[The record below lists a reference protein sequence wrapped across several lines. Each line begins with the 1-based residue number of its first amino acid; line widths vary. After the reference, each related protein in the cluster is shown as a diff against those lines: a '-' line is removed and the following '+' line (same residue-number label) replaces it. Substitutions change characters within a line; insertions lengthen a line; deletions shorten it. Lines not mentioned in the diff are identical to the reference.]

1 MVWSLIL
8 GVLVDLLIKWIE
20 SLFTSL
26 NKFRIYA
33 PSQAEIEAHKQQ
45 YLDMIQWRIWLG
57 PGRVEK
63 ASRVFDEMIYNMSQ
77 KTFQDSFSLH
87 WADQNFKEFAKM
99 ACKGIKERLL

>member
-20 SLFTSL
+20 SLFTTL
-26 NKFRIYA
+26 NKFRVYA

-45 YLDMIQWRIWLG
+45 FLDQVKWRIWLG
-57 PGRVEK
+57 PNRVAN
-63 ASRVFDEMIYNMSQ
+63 ASKVFDEMISNMNQ